1 MSGEYLKVHSEMG
14 FNKGA
19 EDHNTAK
26 DLSEYRMR
34 HEKMSGNEFKSM
46 INKFNEMG
54 MLDGITKDQNVEILY
69 KHSYQIEN
77 LSKIRMMER
86 SQEMGMQK
94 ELSR

>member
-1 MSGEYLKVHSEMG
+1 MIDYQKVHTGMG
-14 FNKGA
+14 YDKGA

-26 DLSEYRMR
+26 DLSDYRLR
-34 HEKMSGNEFKSM
+34 HEKMTGNEFKNV

-54 MLDGITKDQNVEILY
+54 MMDGIKNEQNVAKLY
-69 KHSYQIEN
+69 GQSYQVEN
-77 LSKIRMMER
+77 LSKMRMMER